1 MSAKAPNN
9 HCFHYFDS
17 CDEIR
22 NVTDS
27 ECNNTEPKKESHAQ
41 GCPVPLYTHTI
52 RIEQHENYSAA
63 YIL

>member
-27 ECNNTEPKKESHAQ
+27 ECNNIETKNNRMHRVAQ
-41 GCPVPLYTHTI
+41 FHYIDTHTN
-52 RIEQHENYSAA
+52 RTA
-63 YIL
+63 